1 MTQLD
6 YTLSVPPELTF
17 QSCEKKSC
25 LIIDIV
31 DDCILESNETFEVGM
46 RRTADLHSRIS
57 LSSDKVKIIITD
69 NDGE

>member
-6 YTLSVPPELTF
+6 YTPPVPPELTF
-17 QSCEKKSC
+17 LPCEKKSC
-25 LIIDIV
+25 VNVYIV

-46 RRTADLHSRIS
+46 MRTVGLHSRIS
-57 LSSDKVKIIITD
+57 LSSDEVEITITD